1 MYHPNIAENGVI
13 ELAILKKWTVDK
25 DMKSLFDEIK
35 EVLENPNLDLDYLA
49 NIDASNLFLSNE
61 NQYFNTWFYYLLD
74 GPELNDSDFDSKFN
88 LVRQKQQEIIQQI
101 QLYNEFNF

>member
-35 EVLENPNLDLDYLA
+35 EVLKNPNLDLDYLA
-49 NIDASNLFLSNE
+49 NIDASNLFLSN
-61 NQYFNTWFYYLLD
+61 
-74 GPELNDSDFDSKFN
+74 
-88 LVRQKQQEIIQQI
+88 
-101 QLYNEFNF
+101 

>member
-1 MYHPNIAENGVI
+1 MKVPNSAPKVKFVSRMYHPNIAENGVI

-61 NQYFNTWFYYLLD
+61 NQYLNTCFNHLLD

-88 LVRQKQQEIIQQI
+88 
-101 QLYNEFNF
+101 

>member
-1 MYHPNIAENGVI
+1 MKVPNSAPKVKFVSRMYHPNIAENGVI

-61 NQYFNTWFYYLLD
+61 NQYLNTWFNYLLD

-88 LVRQKQQEIIQQI
+88 
-101 QLYNEFNF
+101 